1 MENDEKITREPLGGR
16 RTLGRGTE
24 VEEARVNKVKRVNRG
39 ERTVSGK
46 QRDEVGAAVAPNMR
60 ERERLPH
67 SGALICSSC

>member
-1 MENDEKITREPLGGR
+1 MDVQVFV
-16 RTLGRGTE
+16 GTE

-60 ERERLPH
+60 ERERETPTQWCTHL
-67 SGALICSSC
+67 

>member
-1 MENDEKITREPLGGR
+1 MDVFV
-16 RTLGRGTE
+16 GTE

-60 ERERLPH
+60 ERETPTQWCTHL
-67 SGALICSSC
+67 

>member
-1 MENDEKITREPLGGR
+1 MFV
-16 RTLGRGTE
+16 GTE

-60 ERERLPH
+60 ERERERLPH

>member
-1 MENDEKITREPLGGR
+1 MVDGEHLDVFV
-16 RTLGRGTE
+16 GTE

-60 ERERLPH
+60 ERETPTQWCTHL
-67 SGALICSSC
+67 